1 MWGPKV
7 AIGPILV
14 QDLTKLGAH
23 LTSLTMF
30 LRTRV
35 PNTCMGLSVGSMN
48 HGRSKW
54 SGRSG
59 FGQTSFHIFF
69 LLFSFLFEKKCDI
82 IVAINKEKVKL
93 NA

>member
-7 AIGPILV
+7 AIGSILV
-14 QDLTKLGAH
+14 QDLTKLGPH
-23 LTSLTMF
+23 LTSLML

-35 PNTCMGLSVGSMN
+35 PNTCMGPSVGSMN

-59 FGQTSFHIFF
+59 FGQTGFHIV
-69 LLFSFLFEKKCDI
+69 FLFFYFLFF
-82 IVAINKEKVKL
+82 A
-93 NA
+93 

>member
-1 MWGPKV
+1 MWGPIV
-7 AIGPILV
+7 AIGSILM
-14 QDLTKLGAH
+14 QDLTKRGPH

-35 PNTCMGLSVGSMN
+35 PNTCMGPSVGSMN

-59 FGQTSFHIFF
+59 FGQTSSYFY
-69 LLFSFLFEKKCDI
+69 FLFCLKEKCDI